1 MNDYKFLCK
10 IKHLKKYDYQHASN
24 IEKDAL
30 DRLIKSGHVTYEFDK
45 NTNHSIC
52 KITSLG
58 ENYIYNENKENY
70 KWKFTSLISILALLI
85 SSLTLLVQLL
95 K

>member
-10 IKHLKKYDYQHASN
+10 IKHLKKYDYQRASN

-30 DRLIKSGHVTYEFDK
+30 DRLIKSGHVTYDFDK

-52 KITSLG
+52 KIRKL
-58 ENYIYNENKENY
+58 
-70 KWKFTSLISILALLI
+70 
-85 SSLTLLVQLL
+85 
-95 K
+95 